1 MDARS
6 YASAVTNRA
15 RGGGVECAE
24 YYPSAEIQFM
34 SLGNIHA
41 IRKSF
46 HSLRQLCASPPD
58 NANWFSLLE
67 RTMWLQHISALI
79 TASVNVCIAIEHQS
93 RPVLIHCSDGWD
105 RTYVICNLIIPV
117 VD

>member
-58 NANWFSLLE
+58 NVNWFSLLE

-105 RTYVICNLIIPV
+105 RTYVV
-117 VD
+117 